1 MNQQTQDQ
9 RQKNTYNETFDNKFG
24 LTRTKILGLSITTLL
39 LLALTAGLF
48 FGPALMASEAEEKAA
63 PPAMPPM
70 PVETTEVKVAN
81 SEQTLS
87 AIGSLQSEESVVI
100 ATEIAGRITHI
111 GFDEGSKVKTGKLL
125 VQLDNSVLQAELD
138 RAMASRNLSAANYK
152 RAEALLQDRAV
163 SERERDGAYAQWQLD
178 EATVRLTQA
187 QLDKTRILAPFNG
200 NLGLRR
206 VSVGDYVQPGQHL
219 INLEAIRRL
228 KAEFDIPERSISE
241 VKVGQMINLT
251 SDAYP
256 GRDFTGKVYAI
267 DPQIDESS
275 RSLKVRALLDNSDR
289 ALLPGQFVKI
299 ALSVATTENALFIPE
314 QALIPQP
321 KVKLVFKVVDGTA
334 QMVPVQTGSRV
345 KGWVEITSGLQPGDV
360 VVTGGHQKI
369 GPGSPVHAIPADPAM
384 FAKI

>member
-1 MNQQTQDQ
+1 MNKQNQDHRQT
-9 RQKNTYNETFDNKFG
+9 NTTDEAHNKKSG
-24 LTRTKILGLSITTLL
+24 LTRTKLLGLSITTLL
-39 LLALTAGLF
+39 LLSLAAGLF
-48 FGPALMASEAEEKAA
+48 FGPTLMASEAEEKSAQ
-63 PPAMPPM
+63 PAMPPM

-87 AIGSLQSEESVVI
+87 AIGSLHSDESVVV
-100 ATEIAGRITHI
+100 ASEIAGRITRI
-111 GFDEGSKVKTGKLL
+111 GFDEGTTVKAGKLL
-125 VQLDNSVLQAELD
+125 VQLDDSVLQAELD
-138 RAMASRNLSAANYK
+138 RAMAGRNLSEANYK
-152 RAEALLQDRAV
+152 RAEALLLDRAV
-163 SERERDGAYAQWQLD
+163 SERERDEAYAQWQLD
-178 EATVRLTQA
+178 EANVRLTQA

-200 NLGLRR
+200 NLGLRL
-206 VSVGDYVQPGQHL
+206 VSVGDYVQPGQPL
-219 INLEAIRRL
+219 VNLEAIHKL

-241 VKVGQMINLT
+241 VKVGQTINLT

-256 GRDFTGKVYAI
+256 GRDFSGTVYAI
-267 DPQIDESS
+267 DPQVDEAS
-275 RSLKVRALLDNSDR
+275 RSLRVRALLDNSDR

-299 ALSVATTENALFIPE
+299 DLSVATTENALFIPE

-345 KGWVEITSGLQPGDV
+345 KGWGEITSGLEPGDV

-369 GPGSPVHAIPADPAM
+369 GPGSPVHAIPADPSM

>member
-1 MNQQTQDQ
+1 MNTDHATSD
-9 RQKNTYNETFDNKFG
+9 KKCG
-24 LTRTKILGLSITTLL
+24 LTRTKVLGMSIIALL
-39 LLALTAGLF
+39 LLALGAGLF
-48 FGPALMASEAEEKAA
+48 FGPSLMASEAEEKTAA
-63 PPAMPPM
+63 PAMPPM
-70 PVETTEVKVAN
+70 PVETAEVKVAN

-87 AIGSLQSEESVVI
+87 AIGSLRSEESVVI
-100 ATEIAGRITHI
+100 AAEIAGRITRI
-111 GFDEGSKVKTGKLL
+111 GFDEGIKVKTGKLL
-125 VQLDNSVLQAELD
+125 VQLDDSVLQSELD
-138 RAMASRNLSAANYK
+138 RAMASRNLSESNYK

-163 SERERDGAYAQWQLD
+163 SERERDEAYAQWQLD
-178 EATVRLTQA
+178 EANVRLMQA

-200 NLGLRR
+200 NLGLRQ
-206 VSVGDYVQPGQHL
+206 VSVGDYVQPGQPL
-219 INLEAIRRL
+219 VNLEAIQNL

-241 VKVGQMINLT
+241 VKVGQTINLT

-256 GRDFTGKVYAI
+256 GRDFNGTVYAI
-267 DPQIDESS
+267 DPQIDEAS

-289 ALLPGQFVKI
+289 SLLPGQFVKV

-345 KGWVEITSGLQPGDV
+345 KGWVEITSGLEPGDI